1 MKKMNQ
7 EQKESCQKIIH
18 SAATAA
24 GGIGLSPIPGSDI
37 APLIAIQTTMIIA
50 LGRVFN
56 VKIDKSYAASLAKTA
71 IVGQI
76 GKLVA
81 SQLLKLIP
89 GLGSVA
95 NAGVAFSLTEVLGW
109 DVAEE
114 FCEMVTEKLCA

>member
-1 MKKMNQ
+1 MKKMTQ
-7 EQKESCQKIIH
+7 EQKEQCQVIIH

-24 GGIGLSPIPGSDI
+24 GGVGLSPIPGSDS
-37 APLIAIQTTMIIA
+37 APLIAIQTTMIVA

-56 VKIDKSYAASLAKTA
+56 VKIDKSYATSLAKTA

-109 DVAEE
+109 DTAED
-114 FCEMVTEKLCA
+114 FCEMANAKLCA